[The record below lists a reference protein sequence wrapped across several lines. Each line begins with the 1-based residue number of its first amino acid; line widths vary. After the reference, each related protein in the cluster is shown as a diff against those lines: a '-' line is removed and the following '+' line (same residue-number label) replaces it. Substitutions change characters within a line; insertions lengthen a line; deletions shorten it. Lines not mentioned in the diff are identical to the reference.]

1 MKEAKAGKIL
11 FQTTSVGKTNLMSS
25 HGVCAHRCS
34 KIYKEGVESH
44 LKIKISQIQR
54 DDRMRPDT
62 ATELSNTI

>member
-1 MKEAKAGKIL
+1 
-11 FQTTSVGKTNLMSS
+11 MSS

-54 DDRMRPDT
+54 DDHKRPDT